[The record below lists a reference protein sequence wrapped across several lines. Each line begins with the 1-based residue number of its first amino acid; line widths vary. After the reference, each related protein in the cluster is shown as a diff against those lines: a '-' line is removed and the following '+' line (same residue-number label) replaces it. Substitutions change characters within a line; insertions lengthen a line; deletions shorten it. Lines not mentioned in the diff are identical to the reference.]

1 MTTDDYSDI
10 DKRLA
15 LSYGLL
21 IFSLMLTAMLAT
33 GWYFYNTME
42 REQNRL
48 ARLTAQVL
56 AESLGKVSFSGKYQ
70 ARLLLEDLQ
79 DNRDRVAYIRLV
91 DSQGVV
97 LAHSQRALND
107 SRLTQQELAYVRPLL
122 DGSGEIQ
129 TRTLELGTEPI
140 REVSLA
146 YHGGF
151 NNELQ
156 GVLQLGISDA
166 GMIQSLQAGMLYI
179 LIWLLLLLGVG
190 IFVTHLISRYF
201 ALPVRRLAKERAEG
215 QQRLKYV
222 LDAIGSA
229 VWEWD
234 LVTNEVVLDEHWAE
248 MLGYSLDEL
257 QPISSTTT
265 ILLTHPD
272 DIALSAERIHAYLAG
287 ETDRY
292 ISETRALHKN
302 GGWIWVRDNGMIT
315 ERDAAGKPLK
325 MIGARVE
332 ITARKQVEE
341 AALQES
347 ERFLSLIKAS
357 GTGVWEWDAEEK
369 KLWCGAEY
377 FSMLG
382 YSRQDFDNST
392 ELEKVWGNL
401 LHPDDYERAAK
412 SFASYLAGD
421 TSQLYENEFRMR
433 HASGGWVWIVSRG
446 RTLRD
451 ATGNLTS
458 LTVGAHINIT
468 SLKEA
473 QASLFESQQRLQ
485 VISDSIPDCMVYR
498 LDFGLDNEYRRFTY
512 VSQGVE
518 PLFGVTAEAVLEQP
532 NLIYDQFMM
541 SLDDLAAYEAECT
554 AAIKTFRLETEV
566 RRSNSESRWIL
577 FISSPRRLSDGHLV
591 YDGIALDIT
600 SRRQQEQQIRELN
613 STLEKRVEER
623 TAELSETLDN
633 LRRAQDELLQSEKL
647 ASLGA
652 LVAGVSHELNTPIG
666 NALMVASSF
675 EQARKQFE
683 EEMKAGLTRSSLQ
696 RFLDNIEEG
705 DLLIERNLERAA
717 ELIGS
722 FKQLAVDQTSYQRRK
737 FDLKTLSHEVLITLQ
752 PTLRKVPFV
761 IHEQLCTGITL
772 DSYPGPLGQV
782 LINLINNAV
791 LHAFPGREQGNITLS
806 CTRVGDMVH
815 VQVSDDGVGVGPEM
829 RKKIFDPFFT
839 TQLGQGGS
847 GLGLHIVYTLVT
859 GLLGGRIEVESEVG
873 VGTRFILQLP
883 LVAPLA

>member
-97 LAHSQRALND
+97 LAHSQRTLND

-222 LDAIGSA
+222 LDAIGCA

-234 LVTNEVVLDEHWAE
+234 LVTDDVILDEHWAG
-248 MLGYSLDEL
+248 MQGYSLDEL
-257 QPISSTTT
+257 QPISSTTSVSM
-265 ILLTHPD
+265 THPD
-272 DIALSAERIHAYLAG
+272 DVAQYTQKIREYLAG
-287 ETDRY
+287 ESDRY
-292 ISETRALHKN
+292 TSEIRVMHKS
-302 GGWIWVRDNGMIT
+302 GQWIWVRDNGMVT
-315 ERDAAGKPLK
+315 ERDVTGKPLK

-332 ITARKQVEE
+332 ITQRKLVEE
-341 AALQES
+341 AALKES

-357 GTGVWEWDAEEK
+357 DTGVWEWDADEQ

-382 YSRQDFDNST
+382 YSRQDFNNST
-392 ELEKVWGNL
+392 DLATVWSNL
-401 LHPDDYERAAK
+401 LHPDDYER
-412 SFASYLAGD
+412 SVHNFSNYLSGD
-421 TSQLYENEFRMR
+421 ASQLYESEFRMR
-433 HASGGWVWIVSRG
+433 HANGGWVWIVSRG

-451 ATGNLTS
+451 KEGKVTS

-473 QASLFESQQRLQ
+473 QASLFEREQQLQ
-485 VISDSIPDCMVYR
+485 VISDSIPDAMVFR
-498 LDFGLDNEYRRFTY
+498 LDFGFDNEQRRFTY

-518 PLFGVTAEAVLEQP
+518 QLFGVTAEVALEQP
-532 NLIYDQFMM
+532 SLVHDQ
-541 SLDDLAAYEAECT
+541 LVIDADDLAAYEAECT
-554 AAIKTFRLETEV
+554 EEMKTFRLETEV
-566 RRSNSESRWIL
+566 RNSAGESRWVLI
-577 FISSPRRLSDGHLV
+577 ISSPRRLPDGRLV

-613 STLEKRVEER
+613 SSLEKRVTER
-623 TAELSETLDN
+623 TAELSTTLDN
-633 LRRAQDELLQSEKL
+633 LRRAQNELLQSEKL

-652 LVAGVSHELNTPIG
+652 LVAGVSHELSTPIG

-683 EEMKAGLTRSSLQ
+683 EEMKTGLTRSSLQ

-722 FKQLAVDQTSYQRRK
+722 FKQLAVDQTSYQRRE
-737 FDLKTLSHEVLITLQ
+737 FSLKNMSHEITITLQ
-752 PTLRKVPFV
+752 PMLRKVPFV
-761 IHEQLCTGITL
+761 LHEDLCEDIKL

-806 CTRVGDMVH
+806 CTKVGDMAH
-815 VQVSDDGVGVGPEM
+815 LQVKDDGVGIEPHM
-829 RKKIFDPFFT
+829 QKNIFDPFFT
-839 TQLGQGGS
+839 TRLGQGGS

-859 GLLGGRIEVESEVG
+859 GLLGGRIDVTSEVG
-873 VGTRFILQLP
+873 VGTCFTLRLP
-883 LVAPLA
+883 LVAPLT